1 MVATK
6 DFHRGDFIVEYAGDL
21 ISIDEAKER
30 EANYAKD
37 PTKGCY
43 MYYFSFKNK
52 KYWYMLICYVSI
64 CVSQKPFEDITH
76 LVQVVI
82 K

>member
-1 MVATK
+1 M
-6 DFHRGDFIVEYAGDL
+6 EYAGDL

-43 MYYFSFKNK
+43 MYYFSCKNK
-52 KYWYMLICYVSI
+52 KYWYVIICCVI
-64 CVSQKPFEDITH
+64 ILVSQKPFEGIAPF
-76 LVQVVI
+76 VQVVI
-82 K
+82 KQTVLKF